1 MRILCKSQQ
10 SCLPIPALSRDPIK
24 AARKKIS
31 TILPSGEIIPPN
43 RGSRVME
50 SLNEVV
56 SEINHPILYFNFA
69 VGHVGEFGIVGDNDE
84 SVSEVSPEFKK

>member
-1 MRILCKSQQ
+1 MKVLAFVRDEGAGPHQSRTKEDQHNTSQW
-10 SCLPIPALSRDPIK
+10 
-24 AARKKIS
+24 
-31 TILPSGEIIPPN
+31 GNYPPN

-69 VGHVGEFGIVGDNDE
+69 VGHVGELRVVGDNDE
-84 SVSEVSPEFKK
+84 SVSEVLP